1 MSNSWYDTLTSTP
14 ALIATA
20 LGVSVTALFVSTRNS
35 NSSSNSNS
43 SNSAAQIKEQ
53 VKEVAQSVH
62 AEGSKGKMAQA
73 GASIMSAPA
82 ANLAPPKD
90 DPITPAQ
97 LAKHDGS
104 DPSKPIY
111 VAIKGKVFDVSS
123 RGEMYAPGKGYNVFA
138 GKDGSKGLGMSSLDP
153 KDAVADYSS
162 LNEGQMNTLNQWE
175 SFFEKRYSIVGRVVQ

>member
-35 NSSSNSNS
+35 NSSSS

-73 GASIMSAPA
+73 VR
-82 ANLAPPKD
+82 D
-90 DPITPAQ
+90 DQWLWT
-97 LAKHDGS
+97 
-104 DPSKPIY
+104 
-111 VAIKGKVFDVSS
+111 
-123 RGEMYAPGKGYNVFA
+123 
-138 GKDGSKGLGMSSLDP
+138 GLIHVRRVLRSCPLLQQTSLLP
-153 KDAVADYSS
+153 
-162 LNEGQMNTLNQWE
+162 
-175 SFFEKRYSIVGRVVQ
+175 R